1 MLERTAT
8 QLFAI
13 AALTLATP
21 LHALAAADACQG
33 KTEGD
38 GEGKGVVI
46 GARAQVKV
54 VVAELG
60 APGKPS
66 KFTLENDV
74 GAPAW
79 DLTIARK
86 GSNQVYQGPVRLH
99 LCAREFHAKE
109 SCFNTVSYRPG
120 VVELKTTSGFRVK
133 LNVSCK

>member
-1 MLERTAT
+1 MPEKTST
-8 QLFAI
+8 QLLVI
-13 AALTLATP
+13 SLL
-21 LHALAAADACQG
+21 ALAVPLQAWAKADPCQG
-33 KTEGD
+33 KAEGG

-60 APGKPS
+60 SSGKPA

-86 GSNQVYQGPVRLH
+86 GSDALYQGPVRLH
-99 LCAREFHAKE
+99 LCTREFHAKE
-109 SCFNTVSYRPG
+109 SCLNKVSYRPG
-120 VVELKTTSGFRVK
+120 VVELKTPSGFRVK

>member
-1 MLERTAT
+1 MLETTSAK
-8 QLFAI
+8 LFLI
-13 AALTLATP
+13 ATLAFVTP
-21 LHALAAADACQG
+21 VRAWAKADACQA

-54 VVAELG
+54 TVAELG
-60 APGKPS
+60 SAGKPA
-66 KFTLENDV
+66 KFSLENSI

-86 GSNQVYQGPVRLH
+86 GSNAIYQGPVQLH
-99 LCAREFHAKE
+99 LCARDFHAKE
-109 SCFNTVSYRPG
+109 SCFNKVSYRPG
-120 VVELKTTSGFRVK
+120 VVELKTPSGFRAK

>member
-8 QLFAI
+8 LLFAI

-21 LHALAAADACQG
+21 LHARATADACQG
-33 KTEGD
+33 RGD
-38 GEGKGVVI
+38 GDGKGVVI

-60 APGKPS
+60 SPGKPS

>member
-1 MLERTAT
+1 MLETTSAKLFLIAT
-8 QLFAI
+8 
-13 AALTLATP
+13 
-21 LHALAAADACQG
+21 LAAATPTLAWAKADPCQG
-33 KTEGD
+33 KAEGN

-60 APGKPS
+60 SSGKPA

-74 GAPAW
+74 GAPPW

-86 GSNQVYQGPVRLH
+86 GSDALFQGPVRLH
-99 LCAREFHAKE
+99 LCVREFHAKE
-109 SCFNTVSYRPG
+109 SCFNKVSYRPG
-120 VVELKTTSGFRVK
+120 VVELKTPSGFRAK